1 MKTHLHALRPSGTVP
16 ERPGP
21 SHPPETARS
30 ARTASAGWPLGLLSL
45 REAHL
50 RAGHV
55 PGPESHPELT
65 SLAVIDAEEV
75 GSYVVAA
82 AKYFTDPLHGVAEKA
97 GEFATD
103 GPHGDGGGSAGGS
116 GSTEGAQGHGAAAEA
131 AEHPGRMH
139 AFAEDGT
146 PGGVG
151 DLAATLALGGAMLPL
166 SAVAIHAGYRELR
179 EVAEQRKELRA
190 QKEGLLQQR
199 EVLAPFLERGRMPSA
214 GHARS
219 HAIGQAIDDLAYQQ
233 HLNRHD
239 GRVAAATLTSAG
251 LVFAKTAVETS
262 AHTGLAIG
270 AGSANAAGLVAHSAA
285 VAGAASAVGIAGG
298 YVLGPAASVMA
309 SVVGGVFL
317 HQSHVEKRRFRADF
331 SRVSDF
337 LAGVDARRLGGDAQ
351 RYHDFLKTKFDQRKR
366 FVNGFHN
373 WNKGFVIGG
382 VTYTASTAAKV
393 GLGIAAIA
401 GASVAGPVG
410 LALLI
415 GAGLLGALTMGVGSH
430 QFFLTHGK
438 VKRYR
443 NYERSDAP
451 GIDRA
456 FLAMADLLRAAAP
469 LRFHSARSELSA
481 DFHSA
486 RAQSLSRREDDFHSA
501 RSHLAPMPMPM
512 PGEAALFAEM
522 DGDFHSARSSL
533 GTTASRSGWSAIG
546 SEPEIQPVIEGLEVP
561 EVPTVPEVPEAAAAP
576 ADEAEPVGF
585 LLRSAL
591 YAATDGQERALG
603 GFLRQ
608 AAEQMNRHYRDRGR
622 STDEVPPPASS
633 RRHSRGREAKALWRG
648 GVAYG
653 KSLLTG
659 HKPSEA
665 RQQARQAYTDRTDR
679 LNRTALTQWLDTP
692 GSGPAQLDYMRSV
705 VELQKAYLE
714 AKLAARQPLQALED
728 ALARV
733 DEAPAPA
740 APARPAGRRRKAAKK
755 ARPPMTPA
763 HLAAELRKARADD
776 EARLARLRAL
786 HASLGSSAASGPGA
800 SLHLQSL
807 RQDFLL
813 CETGTAHP
821 AQDTAREF
829 ARHCLEHVREHATA
843 VRGTLLATEMQA
855 ARVREKAA
863 ESQPAPAR

>member
-1 MKTHLHALRPSGTVP
+1 MGLESVR
-16 ERPGP
+16 E
-21 SHPPETARS
+21 ARS
-30 ARTASAGWPLGLLSL
+30 
-45 REAHL
+45 
-50 RAGHV
+50 RAGHAAE
-55 PGPESHPELT
+55 PQNHPELT
-65 SLAVIDAEEV
+65 SLAIIDAEEV
-75 GSYVVAA
+75 GSYFVAA

-97 GEFATD
+97 NEFATE
-103 GPHGDGGGSAGGS
+103 GLHGHGGEGAEGS
-116 GSTEGAQGHGAAAEA
+116 GPAEGAQGHPSAHEPPAAGEHGSGAEGAHGHGAAAEA
-131 AEHPGRMH
+131 AEHHGRMH
-139 AFAEDGT
+139 AFAEEGT
-146 PGGVG
+146 PGGVS
-151 DLAATLALGGAMLPL
+151 DLAATLGLAGAMLPL

-179 EVAEQRKELRA
+179 EVAEQRRELRE
-190 QKEGLLQQR
+190 QKEHLVQQR
-199 EVLAPFLERGRMPSA
+199 EVLAPLLARGRAPVA
-214 GHARS
+214 GHVQS

-239 GRVAAATLTSAG
+239 GRVAAATLTSAS

-262 AHTGLAIG
+262 VHTGLAIG

-285 VAGAASAVGIAGG
+285 AAGAASAASIAGG

-317 HQSHVEKRRFRADF
+317 HQSHVEKKRFRADF
-331 SRVSDF
+331 SRVSAF
-337 LAGVDARRLGGDAQ
+337 LAGVDTRRLGVDAQ
-351 RYHDFLKTKFDQRKR
+351 RYHDFLTAKFDQRKR
-366 FVNGFHN
+366 FVNGFNN
-373 WNKGFVIGG
+373 WNKGFVLGG

-410 LALLI
+410 LATLI
-415 GAGLLGALTMGVGSH
+415 GAGLLGAVTMGVGSH

-443 NYERSDAP
+443 NYERTDAP

-469 LRFHSARSELSA
+469 PRFHSARSELSA

-486 RAQSLSRREDDFHSA
+486 RSYLELELEPAPDEAALSAEPDGAFHSA
-501 RSHLAPMPMPM
+501 RSALGPAP
-512 PGEAALFAEM
+512 
-522 DGDFHSARSSL
+522 
-533 GTTASRSGWSAIG
+533 SAIRPEIG
-546 SEPEIQPVIEGLEVP
+546 PEPEIQPGIEGGP
-561 EVPTVPEVPEAAAAP
+561 AAP
-576 ADEAEPVGF
+576 ADTVSASAEDAEPLGF

-603 GFLRQ
+603 GFLQQ
-608 AAEQMNRHYRDRGR
+608 AAEQMNRHYRDKGR
-622 STDEVPPPASS
+622 STDDTPPAASS
-633 RRHSRGREAKALWRG
+633 RRHSTGREAKALWRG
-648 GVAYG
+648 GVAYS

-659 HKPSEA
+659 HRPREA
-665 RQQARQAYTDRTDR
+665 RQQARQAYTARTDR
-679 LNRTALTQWLDTP
+679 LNRTALTQWLETP
-692 GSGPAQLDYMRSV
+692 GSGQAQVGYMRSV
-705 VELQKAYLE
+705 VELQKDYLE

-728 ALARV
+728 ALAHSDAAQV
-733 DEAPAPA
+733 AAVTEPPA
-740 APARPAGRRRKAAKK
+740 ARRRRAARN

-776 EARLARLRAL
+776 EARLARLTAL
-786 HASLGSSAASGPGA
+786 HASLSGQAASAPGSS
-800 SLHLQSL
+800 LLLQSL

-821 AQDTAREF
+821 AHDTAREF
-829 ARHCLEHVREHATA
+829 ARYCLGHARTHATT

-863 ESQPAPAR
+863 ESQAAPAR

>member
-1 MKTHLHALRPSGTVP
+1 MKTHLHALRPSATVP

-21 SHPPETARS
+21 SHPPQTARP
-30 ARTASAGWPLGLLSL
+30 ARPASAGWPLGLLSL

-55 PGPESHPELT
+55 PEPESHPELT

-103 GPHGDGGGSAGGS
+103 GLHGDGGGSAGGS
-116 GSTEGAQGHGAAAEA
+116 GPAEGAQGHGAAAEA

-139 AFAEDGT
+139 AFAGEGT

-166 SAVAIHAGYRELR
+166 SAVAIHAGCRELR
-179 EVAEQRKELRA
+179 EVAGQRKELRA

-262 AHTGLAIG
+262 VHTGLAIG

-285 VAGAASAVGIAGG
+285 AAGAASAAGIAGG

-317 HQSHVEKRRFRADF
+317 HQSHVEKKRFRADF

-337 LAGVDARRLGGDAQ
+337 LAGVDARRLGRDAQ

-415 GAGLLGALTMGVGSH
+415 GAGLLGAVTMGVGSH

-443 NYERSDAP
+443 NYERGDAP

-501 RSHLAPMPMPM
+501 RSHLAPMPMP
-512 PGEAALFAEM
+512 GEAALFAET
-522 DGDFHSARSSL
+522 DGDFHSARSTL
-533 GTTASRSGWSAIG
+533 GTTGSSSAGPAIG
-546 SEPEIQPVIEGLEVP
+546 REPEIQPVIEGLEVP
-561 EVPTVPEVPEAAAAP
+561 EVPEVPATAAAP

-608 AAEQMNRHYRDRGR
+608 AAEQMNRHYSDKGR

-679 LNRTALTQWLDTP
+679 LNRTALTQWLDAP
-692 GSGPAQLDYMRSV
+692 GSGQAQLDYMRSV
-705 VELQKAYLE
+705 VALQKAYLE

-728 ALARV
+728 ALARA

-740 APARPAGRRRKAAKK
+740 APVPPAGRRRKAPKK

-763 HLAAELRKARADD
+763 HLAAELRKARSDD
-776 EARLARLRAL
+776 EVRLARLSAL
-786 HASLGSSAASGPGA
+786 QASLGSSAASGPGA

-829 ARHCLEHVREHATA
+829 ARHCLEHAREHATA

-855 ARVREKAA
+855 ARVRDRAA
-863 ESQPAPAR
+863 AAQTVPAA

>member
-1 MKTHLHALRPSGTVP
+1 MKIHLHALRPSGTVP

-21 SHPPETARS
+21 SHPPEAARP
-30 ARTASAGWPLGLLSL
+30 ARPASAGWPLGLASL

-55 PGPESHPELT
+55 PEPESHSELT
-65 SLAVIDAEEV
+65 SLAIIDAQEV
-75 GSYVVAA
+75 GSYCVAA

-97 GEFATD
+97 GEFATE
-103 GPHGDGGGSAGGS
+103 GLHGDGAGSAGG
-116 GSTEGAQGHGAAAEA
+116 GGPTEGAQGHGAAAEA
-131 AEHPGRMH
+131 AEHHGRMH
-139 AFAEDGT
+139 AFAEEGT

-151 DLAATLALGGAMLPL
+151 DLAATLALGGTMLPL
-166 SAVAIHAGYRELR
+166 SAVAIHAGCRELR
-179 EVAEQRKELRA
+179 EVAEQRRELRT

-262 AHTGLAIG
+262 VHTGLAIG

-285 VAGAASAVGIAGG
+285 AAGAASAVGIAGG

-317 HQSHVEKRRFRADF
+317 HQSHVEKKRFRADF

-337 LAGVDARRLGGDAQ
+337 LAGVDARRLGRDAQ

-366 FVNGFHN
+366 FVNGFNN

-410 LALLI
+410 LELLI

-438 VKRYR
+438 VRRYR

-469 LRFHSARSELSA
+469 QRFHSARSELSA

-486 RAQSLSRREDDFHSA
+486 RSQSLSRPEDDFHSA
-501 RSHLAPMPMPM
+501 RSHFALDPM
-512 PGEAALFAEM
+512 PGGAALFAEM
-522 DGDFHSARSSL
+522 DEDFHSARSTL
-533 GTTASRSGWSAIG
+533 GPAASGGAWPAIG
-546 SEPEIQPVIEGLEVP
+546 RVSEIQPVAEVP
-561 EVPTVPEVPEAAAAP
+561 AVAEAAEAATAP
-576 ADEAEPVGF
+576 AGEAEPVGF

-608 AAEQMNRHYRDRGR
+608 AAEQMNRHYRDKGR
-622 STDEVPPPASS
+622 STDEAPPPASS

-679 LNRTALTQWLDTP
+679 LNRTAFTQWLDTP
-692 GSGPAQLDYMRSV
+692 GSGQAQLDYMRSV

-728 ALARV
+728 ALARA
-733 DEAPAPA
+733 DETPAPA
-740 APARPAGRRRKAAKK
+740 TPERPAGRRRRKAAKK
-755 ARPPMTPA
+755 AGPPMTPA

-776 EARLARLRAL
+776 EARLARLTAL
-786 HASLGSSAASGPGA
+786 HASLGGNAASGPGA
-800 SLHLQSL
+800 SLRLQSL

-829 ARHCLEHVREHATA
+829 ARHCLEHAREHATA

-855 ARVREKAA
+855 ARVRERAA
-863 ESQPAPAR
+863 ASQAHPAP